1 MQPTSVPGSAA
12 ATAAEAIRLADADPS
27 RARALATEALRGAR
41 LEHDREALSNAER
54 ALGLAA
60 REEHDIPA
68 AATHL
73 RRAIRI
79 AERAGLAIPAAQ
91 ARVSLSTVLALRG
104 DAVGAMREVDRAEP
118 ALHGRDLV
126 VLRSSNTGVL
136 LTA

>member
-1 MQPTSVPGSAA
+1 MQSAFAPDPAA
-12 ATAAEAIRLADADPS
+12 AIAAEAIRLADADPS

-41 LEHDREALSNAER
+41 LEHDQEALSNAER

-60 REEHDIPA
+60 REEHDIAA

-91 ARVSLSTVLALRG
+91 ARV
-104 DAVGAMREVDRAEP
+104 
-118 ALHGRDLV
+118 
-126 VLRSSNTGVL
+126 RSAS
-136 LTA
+136 AAASAPRW